1 MRRKNLVLSVVCAVV
16 ILGAAATMVWALL
29 QHEPG
34 FYRRS
39 IVAAGPE
46 RKNLST
52 AFVGSFWKL
61 YNQIIDGK
69 GEWEVTFT
77 AAQINSYFQEDFIRL
92 GDAAVLQGFGI
103 ADPRVAIEGDRVRL
117 GFRYGHE
124 PFSTIVSFNLRL
136 WLVPKDI
143 NVVAVEIESRHGG
156 GLPLPSQSILEKVTE
171 LGRWQNLD
179 LTWYRHDNH
188 PVALVRFQGDRPR
201 PSALLRRLE
210 VRHGMLTIGG
220 LSLEPLQQ

>member
-1 MRRKNLVLSVVCAVV
+1 MRRKNFFLSIICALL
-16 ILGAAATMVWALL
+16 ILGLAGSLVWALL

-34 FYRRS
+34 FYRRGQVS
-39 IVAAGPE
+39 AGPE

-52 AFVGSFWKL
+52 AFMGNFLKL

-69 GEWEVTFT
+69 GEWEINFSE
-77 AAQINSYFQEDFIRL
+77 AQINSYFQEDFIRL
-92 GDAAVLQGFGI
+92 RDATVLQGYGI
-103 ADPRVAIEGDRVRL
+103 TDPRVAIVGDRLRL

-136 WLVPKDI
+136 WLASKDI
-143 NVVAVEIESRHGG
+143 NVMAVEIESRHGG
-156 GLPLPSQSILEKVTE
+156 GLPLPSQSILEKIAE
-171 LGRWQNLD
+171 LARWQNLD

-188 PVALVRFQGDRPR
+188 PVALIRFQADRPR

-210 VRHGMLTIGG
+210 IHNGLLNIGG